1 MPSVLGYTTDFDA
14 SSAERTNHTTFFM
27 SMQDEIRVTVI
38 ATGFEEAPTAKQ
50 PAQPAQAKKA
60 EPAFDKQQGM
70 FTAASEKAAEKKP
83 EEPAKASGEE
93 DPFDSIFKIFNANN

>member
-1 MPSVLGYTTDFDA
+1 
-14 SSAERTNHTTFFM
+14 
-27 SMQDEIRVTVI
+27 MQDEIRVTVI

-50 PAQPAQAKKA
+50 PAQSAQAKKA